1 MFHYSKIWSPKELP
15 VMNVNVCPVY
25 IFLKNVIVSIFPF
38 RSCIFVYGVGEYS
51 NSILVLIVERSH
63 TLFFRG
69 AVSSLY
75 SQHQRRRVPF
85 YPQRLQHLMFVKG
98 LTVAILTGLR
108 WQLIA
113 GLTGTSLIFSDVDVI
128 LCEFFPKGCELKV
141 PVELGSVTV
150 C

>member
-15 VMNVNVCPVY
+15 MMNVNVCPAY

-51 NSILVLIVERSH
+51 NSILVFIVEGSH

-85 YPQRLQHLMFVKG
+85 NPQRLQHLMFVKG

-108 WQLIA
+108 WKLIA
-113 GLTGTSLIFSDVDVI
+113 GLTGTSLILSDVDVI
-128 LCEFFPKGCELKV
+128 LSEFFLKGCELKV

>member
-1 MFHYSKIWSPKELP
+1 MSEDVLP
-15 VMNVNVCPVY
+15 VFSFRGFMMSCPVFQSSSY
-25 IFLKNVIVSIFPF
+25 FE
-38 RSCIFVYGVGEYS
+38 CIFVYGVGEYS

-75 SQHQRRRVPF
+75 SQHQRRRVTF

-108 WQLIA
+108 
-113 GLTGTSLIFSDVDVI
+113 
-128 LCEFFPKGCELKV
+128 
-141 PVELGSVTV
+141 
-150 C
+150 